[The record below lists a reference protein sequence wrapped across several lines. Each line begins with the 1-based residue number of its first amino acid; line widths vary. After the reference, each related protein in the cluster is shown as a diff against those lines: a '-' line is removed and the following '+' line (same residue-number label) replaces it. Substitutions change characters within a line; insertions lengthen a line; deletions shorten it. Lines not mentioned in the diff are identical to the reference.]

1 MRSSFSMSFFDSEIV
16 QQEAQA
22 LMRDFQSLVQL
33 GSNYGKFDRE
43 GKRIF
48 IEQWEE
54 LLERQRIFMKRMEL
68 SDDFLAKMQVTQMQE
83 ILAKM
88 GVNPAQMY
96 EHMSHALQRMKA
108 EIQ

>member
-1 MRSSFSMSFFDSEIV
+1 MSFFESEIV
-16 QQEAQA
+16 QQEAQV
-22 LMRDFQSLVQL
+22 LMRDFQTLMQL
-33 GSNYGKFDRE
+33 GGEYGKFDRE

-48 IEQWEE
+48 IERWEE

-68 SDDFLAKMQVTQMQE
+68 SDDFMAKMQVNQMQE
-83 ILAKM
+83 MLGKM

-96 EHMSHALQRMKA
+96 EHMTHALERMKA

>member
-1 MRSSFSMSFFDSEIV
+1 MGFFDSEIV

-22 LMRDFQSLVQL
+22 LMRDFQMLMQL

-48 IEQWEE
+48 IEQWEA

-68 SDDFLAKMQVTQMQE
+68 SDDFMAKMQVTQMHE
-83 ILAKM
+83 MLGKL

-96 EHMSHALQRMKA
+96 EHMSHALERMKA